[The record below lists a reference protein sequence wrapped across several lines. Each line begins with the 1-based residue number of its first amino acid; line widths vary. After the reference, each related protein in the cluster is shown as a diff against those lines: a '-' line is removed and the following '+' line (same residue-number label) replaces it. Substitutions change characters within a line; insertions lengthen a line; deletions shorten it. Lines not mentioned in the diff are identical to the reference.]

1 MTITQEILTVGAV
14 VLGTMTTRFLP
25 FIIFPANKP
34 IPKYI
39 QYLGRV
45 LPFSVIG
52 MLIIYC
58 LKDVSFI
65 TNPFALPEII
75 TILGIVALHKWQ
87 HSMLLSISGGT
98 ILYMLL
104 VQFIFN

>member
-75 TILGIVALHKWQ
+75 AIFGIVALHRWQ

>member
-58 LKDVSFI
+58 LKDVSLI
-65 TNPFALPEII
+65 TNPFALSEII
-75 TILGIVALHKWQ
+75 AILGIVALHKWQ

>member
-52 MLIIYC
+52 MLIVYC
-58 LKDVSFI
+58 LKNVSLI
-65 TNPFALPEII
+65 KKPFALPEII
-75 TILGIVALHKWQ
+75 AILGIVALHKWQ
-87 HSMLLSISGGT
+87 RNMLLSISGGT

>member
-75 TILGIVALHKWQ
+75 AILGIVTLHKWQ
-87 HSMLLSISGGT
+87 HSMLLSIAGGT